1 MSGAKSR
8 LQRFAAHFIP
18 GQAAEEEYSHRH
30 NFHTLSPTQF
40 LPRAAEI
47 EPDVRCQL
55 LSFFC
60 HRFLYLTAGVQ
71 LMRFHCMAMISRRL
85 KL

>member
-18 GQAAEEEYSHRH
+18 GQAAEEYSHRH

-55 LSFFC
+55 LSFFF
-60 HRFLYLTAGVQ
+60 HSSVTAFSTLQ
-71 LMRFHCMAMISRRL
+71 LGCN
-85 KL
+85 

>member
-18 GQAAEEEYSHRH
+18 GQAAEEYSHRY

-60 HRFLYLTAGVQ
+60 HRFLYFTAGVQ
-71 LMRFHCMAMISRRL
+71 LMRFHCMTMVLRRL
-85 KL
+85 KP

>member
-18 GQAAEEEYSHRH
+18 GQAAEEEYSHRY
-30 NFHTLSPTQF
+30 NFHMLSPTQF

-60 HRFLYLTAGVQ
+60 HRFLYFTAEAQ
-71 LMRFHCMAMISRRL
+71 LIRFHCMAMVLRRL

>member
-8 LQRFAAHFIP
+8 LQRFAAHFIS
-18 GQAAEEEYSHRH
+18 GQAAEEEYSHRY

-47 EPDVRCQL
+47 EPDVRC
-55 LSFFC
+55 
-60 HRFLYLTAGVQ
+60 
-71 LMRFHCMAMISRRL
+71 
-85 KL
+85 